1 MRTKMIYRGV
11 AAFISL
17 VLIALCAFVLPV
29 GAVEGEG
36 PTQGGV
42 QADKTVVDFGT
53 MNRDDILGDKDLQK
67 QVGLTNM
74 TGETLTRTKVLHRAS
89 TSEEFRELTAD
100 PSMMY
105 NGTVFCMY
113 GPASLDASG

>member
-89 TSEEFRELTAD
+89 TSEEFRE
-100 PSMMY
+100 
-105 NGTVFCMY
+105 F
-113 GPASLDASG
+113 